1 MAGTVLLQGA
11 RRLAIAYGAILAATV
26 VVSALLGLL
35 AGASIARSIAVGL
48 YVVRAVFLVGCFVVG
63 ARGPLRGSGRGGEN
77 VPLLGARNLRRAT
90 ADERTESSRT
100 AVLLFV
106 LGLTLVVL
114 GSLLDPAHRAF

>member
-48 YVVRAVFLVGCFVVG
+48 YVVGAVFLVGCFVVG

-106 LGLTLVVL
+106 LWVL
-114 GSLLDPAHRAF
+114 EK